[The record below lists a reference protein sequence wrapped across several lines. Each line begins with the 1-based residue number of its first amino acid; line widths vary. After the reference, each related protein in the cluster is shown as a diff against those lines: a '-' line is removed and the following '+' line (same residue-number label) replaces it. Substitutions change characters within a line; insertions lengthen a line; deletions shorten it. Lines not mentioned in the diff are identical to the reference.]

1 MAPLAPNSNPRSAV
15 MESARLLVV
24 DDDILIRRKLAADL
38 PDMGF
43 HVDAVS
49 SGPEA
54 LTQLAHET
62 YDAVLL
68 DHQLK
73 KGPNGLEVLK
83 QIRALPDAPEVVFL
97 TTHGSIQTAVEA
109 MKNGARDFVEKPYD
123 LEHLDMTL
131 KRACE
136 MRQLARRVSLLSGAL
151 GRQSVPPLTAYSPE
165 MEKLLRVIEKAAPT
179 DSTVL
184 IQGETGTG
192 KELVANEIYRRS
204 SRKDKP
210 FMPVNCGALQE
221 QLLESELFGHEKGAF
236 TGAADLRHGL
246 FEVADGGTIFLDEI
260 GEMHP
265 NTQVKLLRVL
275 QSGEVR
281 RVGGNTVGHVDV
293 RVIAS
298 TNKQLKEETKRGSF
312 REDLFYRL
320 SVLTLTVPPLRDRK
334 DEISHLAEYF
344 LASAG
349 ARIGIEPKK
358 LSSDALGLLLLHD
371 WPGNVRELENIIEL
385 AVVLSDGE
393 VIEPSD
399 LPPHLS
405 AAGDVPPVGAPLSLD
420 QVEMQHLLRV
430 LRENDGN
437 KRKTA
442 HDLGID
448 TKTLYNKLKKLELA
462 KVAAKGD
469 TEKVHS
475 QGKNP

>member
-1 MAPLAPNSNPRSAV
+1 
-15 MESARLLVV
+15 MEPARLLVV
-24 DDDILIRRKLAADL
+24 DDDILIQRKLTADL
-38 PDMGF
+38 PDLGF
-43 HVDAVS
+43 DVDVVS

-54 LTQLAHET
+54 LEQLKREA

-68 DHQLK
+68 DHELK

-83 QIRALPDAPEVVFL
+83 QIRALPDPPEVVYL
-97 TTHGSIQTAVEA
+97 TAHGSIQTAVEA
-109 MKNGARDFVEKPYD
+109 MKRGARDFVEKPYE

-136 MRQLARRVSLLSGAL
+136 MRRLARQVSLLTGAL
-151 GRQSVPPLTAYSPE
+151 ARQSVPLLTAYSPE
-165 MEKLLRVIEKAAPT
+165 MGKLLRVIEKAAPT

-210 FMPVNCGALQE
+210 FLPVNCGALQE

-236 TGAADLRHGL
+236 TGAADMRHGL
-246 FEVADGGTIFLDEI
+246 FEIADGGTIFLDEI

-275 QSGEVR
+275 QSGEIR
-281 RVGGNTVGHVDV
+281 RVGGNTIGHVNV

-298 TNKQLKEETKRGSF
+298 TNKDLPEETKNGTF

-334 DEISHLAEYF
+334 DEIPHLAEYF
-344 LASAG
+344 LAGASARVG
-349 ARIGIEPKK
+349 TAPKK
-358 LSSDALGLLLLHD
+358 LSDDALGLLLLHD

-385 AVVLSDGE
+385 AVVLSEGDT
-393 VIEPSD
+393 IQPDD
-399 LPPHLS
+399 LPPHLRTT
-405 AAGDVPPVGAPLSLD
+405 GDIPPVGTPLSLE

-430 LRENDGN
+430 LKENSGN

-442 HDLGID
+442 RDLGID

-462 KVAAKGD
+462 RPSSPD
-469 TEKVHS
+469 NTENIHTQDES
-475 QGKNP
+475 P